1 MGVINA
7 IDRDG
12 AEHRLEGLERASFME
27 IMKRAGLSV
36 EALCSGSCQCAT
48 CHMYVDEA
56 WLDRL
61 PPQTEF
67 EIATLEGEAEEI
79 MRPNSRLGCQLRWD
93 ESYDGIRVTVAP
105 EL

>member
-36 EALCSGSCQCAT
+36 
-48 CHMYVDEA
+48 
-56 WLDRL
+56 
-61 PPQTEF
+61 